1 MIKFFRKIRQNL
13 LMGSKTG
20 KPASSV
26 GRYFKYA
33 IGEIVLVVIGILIAL
48 QINNWNENR
57 KNRIAEADYYCRI
70 LDDFKLNEKL
80 INETFILTT
89 NKIKLCKE
97 LILDLNNIPNER
109 SEILNKFVRAI
120 RQDVFVPSNITFED
134 ITSSG
139 QLKLLTDLQLKNRL
153 IQHSTFLDNILN
165 LLQENRNEIINRMR
179 VIDLV
184 SELGY
189 QDLDYLKQELGEEH
203 IAFLPKNNWTNDPN
217 NPIFLK
223 FQDNLVFYIAM
234 LIRQKQHLSNLKK
247 EMQEPIGLLKE
258 KKCK

>member
-13 LMGSKTG
+13 LSEGKTI
-20 KPASSV
+20 K
-26 GRYFKYA
+26 YFKYA

-70 LDDFKLNEKL
+70 LEDLELNEKL
-80 INETFILTT
+80 IDETSELIS

-97 LILDLNNIPNER
+97 LISDLNKIPNDR
-109 SEILNKFVRAI
+109 SIILNKFVVAL
-120 RQDVFVPSNITFED
+120 RQDVFVPSNIAFED

-139 QLKLLTDLQLKNRL
+139 QLKLLTDLKLKNRL
-153 IQHSTFLDNILN
+153 IQHSTFLNNILN
-165 LLQENRNEIINRMR
+165 LLQENRNVIINRMG
-179 VIDLV
+179 DFESM
-184 SELGY
+184 SEFGY
-189 QDLDYLKQELGEEH
+189 QDIDYLKRELDREH
-203 IAFLPKNNWTNDPN
+203 IALLPKNNWTNDPN

-223 FQDNLVFYIAM
+223 FQDNLIVYIAM

-247 EMQEPIGLLKE
+247 EMQEPIELLKD